1 MGQTI
6 LRNEKNPYEEIMEL
20 LKEGKELEERLLQ
33 IKKQLKCL
41 AKFTKL
47 TIDLDKWEV
56 KSNEY

>member
-20 LKEGKELEERLLQ
+20 LKEGKELEKRLPL
-33 IKKQLKCL
+33 IKKRLKHL
-41 AKFTKL
+41 AKLTKL

-56 KSNEY
+56 KPNEY